1 MDTLS
6 LEEPIL
12 STDVTSTG
20 VPNVNFFNGRLLTA
34 RDLAREQEAR
44 RQIDWRL
51 GQAIGNGVAYG
62 LEVKAHPASTLQNPM
77 VTVEAGL
84 AINRE
89 GQTLMLGSQAA
100 VALVRK
106 SKQAAVAGTTFS
118 QCGNLQTGTYVA
130 GPGVYLLTIAPA
142 TGKQGLALTSGFD
155 TTGGKCNTD
164 TIVETVQFRL
174 ILIDFSGA
182 GVPVP
187 TQDLAP
193 ESKFRNQIAAL
204 CLGWQYRD
212 RADPFAGVSADPV
225 VKLAGTALT
234 SCDVPLALIYW
245 TLSGGIRFTDMWA
258 VRRRLRRAPDPAL
271 VLLSPRTEQEVL
283 GEARLLQFVAQLR
296 DVLTSVAH
304 PDQHR
309 IEEFFRYVPPAAY
322 VPVRGA
328 GSPSGAQSST
338 FFGSFTSGLPD
349 HITAGMVSEILR
361 RSFSFSPVDLTGGAC
376 LQLFEVDENVAAV
389 SSGAAKQR
397 IQVFVT
403 RALDGPAVD
412 DALSGV
418 FETAW
423 TVYRGILIHR
433 LFLPLGSAPEE
444 IAMQLAIT
452 GAVRDVMDVA
462 TRQASRAG
470 AWSLDESRA
479 LSALQDLYQVQS
491 DLQVLLASDFPGVT
505 DVQDRKQ
512 FASLYSNYLDGPLS
526 PGVALHDALS
536 AKDMCQAVAAQNAV
550 NQFVAGWSG
559 EGIAVG
565 PTFINFLPGNL
576 NTVPGGDAAA
586 HQFELHNGTDRSL
599 TFVLSAAISAPH
611 GDWTRAATVH
621 QISSATELQSI
632 DIRSGGVATLEVQ
645 VRAPLNV
652 PQIGDTVKLTVE
664 AVVGPPHTDFDFVVT
679 LTTAHPETWTVVI
692 NGALP
697 DSSTPPG
704 TFAKR
709 ITLTAGQTSQAS
721 LELTVPAHGP
731 ESGAFQISVAST
743 ALQPQLTEVFPT
755 KVTPANF
762 DVTVT

>member
-1 MDTLS
+1 MATLS

-34 RDLAREQEAR
+34 KDLAREQKAR

-51 GQAIGNGVAYG
+51 GQAIGDGVAYG
-62 LEVKAHPASTLQNPM
+62 LEVKAALASTLQNPM

-84 AINRE
+84 AINRG
-89 GQTLMLGSQAA
+89 GQALMLGSQAA

-204 CLGWQYRD
+204 CLGWQDRD

-328 GSPSGAQSST
+328 GSPGGVLSSK
-338 FFGSFTSGLPD
+338 FLGSFTSSAPD
-349 HITAGMVSEILR
+349 QMLAGMVTEIFR
-361 RSFSFSPVDLTGGAC
+361 RSFAFGVVDLDQAPC
-376 LQLFEVDENVAAV
+376 LQVFEIEENVGVVAAGG
-389 SSGAAKQR
+389 SKQR
-397 IQVFVT
+397 YQIFVS
-403 RALDGPAVD
+403 RSLDGPAVRD
-412 DALSGV
+412 GV
-418 FETAW
+418 TSAFEDAW
-423 TVYRGILIHR
+423 TCYKGLIR
-433 LFLPLGSAPEE
+433 RRVFLPLGSTPEE
-444 IAMQLAIT
+444 AAARITIEGAI
-452 GAVRDVMDVA
+452 RDIMEVA
-462 TRQASRAG
+462 TRQAAKAA
-470 AWSLDESRA
+470 AWSLDTKAAVEAFDLLYDVQQDLNELLATDIPGVDPSQERA
-479 LSALQDLYQVQS
+479 LFFSTLDQYLNQNI
-491 DLQVLLASDFPGVT
+491 PGP
-505 DVQDRKQ
+505 KP
-512 FASLYSNYLDGPLS
+512 SLKS
-526 PGVALHDALS
+526 
-536 AKDMCQAVAAQNAV
+536 AVAAAALNQAV
-550 NQFVAGWSG
+550 QAQEAINKFVGTWSG
-559 EGIAVG
+559 EGVAVG
-565 PTFINFLPGNL
+565 PFGFTFSHSDSTVL
-576 NTVPGGDAAA
+576 VPGAAA
-586 HQFELHNGTDRSL
+586 SAQFFTLDNGTDRTL
-599 TFVLSAAISAPH
+599 TFALTAEATAPT
-611 GDWTRAATVH
+611 GDWCTAR
-621 QISSATELQSI
+621 SSL
-632 DIRSGGVATLEVQ
+632 
-645 VRAPLNV
+645 
-652 PQIGDTVKLTVE
+652 
-664 AVVGPPHTDFDFVVT
+664 
-679 LTTAHPETWTVVI
+679 W
-692 NGALP
+692 
-697 DSSTPPG
+697 
-704 TFAKR
+704 
-709 ITLTAGQTSQAS
+709 
-721 LELTVPAHGP
+721 
-731 ESGAFQISVAST
+731 
-743 ALQPQLTEVFPT
+743 
-755 KVTPANF
+755 
-762 DVTVT
+762 